1 MNKILE
7 LKNIYKNYQC
17 IEKEEIVL
25 NDINFSLNEGDFLG
39 IVGPSGS
46 GKSTLLSIISEL
58 EKPTK
63 GKVIKKNN
71 LKIAYMLQDD
81 TLMPFLTVLDN
92 CLLGLKIKRIC
103 NKDNNENVKN
113 LLIKYGLKDQ
123 MNKYPD
129 ELSGGQKQRASL
141 IRALSL
147 SPDLLLLDE
156 PFSALDYQTRIKISN
171 DVRNIVKNE
180 KKSLII
186 VTHDISEAVNMC
198 NKIIVLSDK
207 PSKIKNIYDID
218 YEYKK
223 DPIENRLSEGFMKYY
238 KLIWRDLNNE

>member
-7 LKNIYKNYQC
+7 LKNIYKNYQL

-25 NDINFSLNEGDFLG
+25 SDINFSLNEGDFLG
-39 IVGPSGS
+39 IVGPSGA

-63 GKVIKKNN
+63 GKLIKKEK

-81 TLMPFLTVLDN
+81 TLMPFLTILDN
-92 CLLGLKIKRIC
+92 CLLGLKINKIC
-103 NKDNNENVKN
+103 NKNNINMVKN

-123 MNKYPD
+123 MNKYPN

-156 PFSALDYQTRIKISN
+156 PFSALDYQNRIKIAN
-171 DVRNIVKNE
+171 DVRDIIKNE

-198 NKIIVLSDK
+198 NRIIVLSNK

-218 YEYKK
+218 YEYKS
-223 DPIENRLSEGFMKYY
+223 DPIENRLSDGFMKYY